1 MAIEPNLPIKDKK
14 LESAAIAQVKA
25 AVESQG
31 KAVKEVKEALVHKP
45 KVETSAEKGKLSK
58 EEQEA
63 ARVGGSVGKSGSG
76 GDSDPNATAD
86 GRGVKLNIET

>member
-25 AVESQG
+25 AVQSQG

-63 ARVGGSVGKSGSG
+63 ARGGERSG
-76 GDSDPNATAD
+76 DKDPNAAAD
-86 GRGVKLNIET
+86 GRGVKLNIQT